1 MAETE
6 REYLERIAGSKI
18 VPYEMKKE
26 ALEARAKQG
35 IYQQAIESGL
45 TEEQARQKV
54 AQSGIGSVT
63 PNLDRWAAQSG
74 MEQAIFRGPTRPL
87 TEEEKAEQDRMVY
100 GGSKNAPQ
108 SDLGRF
114 KTYGDKSAFEA
125 KNAVRKLQGLPPI
138 PEPLPA
144 DQQFLVDLEK
154 SASFGA
160 ESALVGDKALKGQ
173 ARAFEAGIR
182 AGYSP
187 EETRKLIADTAA
199 RITGIVDQRKE
210 EQQPTTPTP
219 QTTPKSPAQAPFFEQ
234 VYNQFRS
241 PTTPAAVAATQTA
254 GTPKSP
260 AQQPFFESVY
270 NQFSTPTLEELDKKN
285 TGAKATFT
293 PLGEPIQPRGLR
305 ALGQSIQRM
314 RTPQRWLEDFMKSLP
329 E

>member
-26 ALEARAKQG
+26 ALAARAKQG
-35 IYQQAIESGL
+35 IYQQAIESGY
-45 TEEQARQKV
+45 TEEEARQMV
-54 AQSGIGSVT
+54 GDSGIGSVT
-63 PNLDRWAAQSG
+63 PNLDRWQAQSRSQ
-74 MEQAIFRGPTRPL
+74 ERD
-87 TEEEKAEQDRMVY
+87 E
-100 GGSKNAPQ
+100 
-108 SDLGRF
+108 DLGNF

-125 KNAVRKLQGLPPI
+125 KNAIRKLQGLPPI

-144 DQQFLVDLEK
+144 DQRFLVDLEK

-160 ESALVGDKALKGQ
+160 ESALVGDKAPKGQ

-199 RITGIVDQRKE
+199 RIAGIVDQRKE

-234 VYNQFRS
+234 VYNQFKVPQEEQR
-241 PTTPAAVAATQTA
+241 P
-254 GTPKSP
+254 TPKSP
-260 AQQPFFESVY
+260 APQFFEGVY
-270 NQFSTPTLEELDKKN
+270 NQFSQPKPKMQSPAPTMAESYYNEYSKPEGFDQAYYDTLRNKYGVSHERALEAASYNVIRRGLNRAIEF
-285 TGAKATFT
+285 FT
-293 PLGEPIQPRGLR
+293 DEPKSPLG
-305 ALGQSIQRM
+305 
-314 RTPQRWLEDFMKSLP
+314 F
-329 E
+329 